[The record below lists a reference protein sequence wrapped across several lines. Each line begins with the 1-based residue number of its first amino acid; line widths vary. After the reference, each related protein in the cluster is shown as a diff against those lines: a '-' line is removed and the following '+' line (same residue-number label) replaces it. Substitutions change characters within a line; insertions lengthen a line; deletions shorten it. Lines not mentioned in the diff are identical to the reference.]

1 MAVDHNRAVPV
12 PIERLDYFTH
22 LLTEQ
27 EYFQN
32 LTVGERAEVLK
43 VALASEQVEHLANLN
58 FFLSEAY
65 DIYNQRFR

>member
-1 MAVDHNRAVPV
+1 MAVDHNRPVPV

-22 LLTEQ
+22 LLTDQ

-32 LTVGERAEVLK
+32 LTVPERAEVLK
-43 VALASEQVEHLANLN
+43 VALAAEQVEWTQQVA

-65 DIYNQRFR
+65 EIYNARFR